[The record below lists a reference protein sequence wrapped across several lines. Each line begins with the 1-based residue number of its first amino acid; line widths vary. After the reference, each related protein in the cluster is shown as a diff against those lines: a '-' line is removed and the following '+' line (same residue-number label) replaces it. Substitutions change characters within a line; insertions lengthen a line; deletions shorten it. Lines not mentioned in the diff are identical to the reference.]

1 MLFVSFVLILTVED
15 KWLSMC
21 NRNLH
26 DCIDISIP
34 VPLRFGHLTRKHGNH
49 RDQCRLEIPADL
61 QSLHFHGTEKAIKL
75 AKKVKNKDLRKLKR
89 NCKTLSKVKC
99 IQISNKKCLILGVS
113 AVGRSV
119 LGGNVS

>member
-1 MLFVSFVLILTVED
+1 MIVSIF
-15 KWLSMC
+15 LSLC
-21 NRNLH
+21 YCTLGIFATGKHINHEYGL
-26 DCIDISIP
+26 DIS
-34 VPLRFGHLTRKHGNH
+34 TN
-49 RDQCRLEIPADL
+49 L

-99 IQISNKKCLILGVS
+99 IQISCKKRLILDV
-113 AVGRSV
+113 AAIERSV